1 MARQGATPYDKLIFE
16 LSSPGRIGFS
26 LPASDVPERPL
37 GELLPPEQLRAT
49 PAELPEVSEFD
60 VVRHY
65 SRLSQMNYGV
75 DTHFY
80 PLGSC
85 TMKYNPKINEDMAR
99 VAGFGRLHP
108 LTPEANAQGAL
119 QLMFDL
125 AAALAEIAG
134 MDAVSL
140 QPAAGAQGELSG
152 VLMIR
157 AYHRANGDTR
167 TKVLI
172 PDSAHGTNPAS
183 TALAGYEVIEV
194 KSDAEGAVDL
204 ADLERHLGADVAAF
218 MITVPNTLGNFEPRV
233 VEIAELCHAKGV
245 QVYMDGAN
253 LNAILGITRPGD
265 LGFDVCHFN
274 LHKTFT
280 TPHGGGGPGAG
291 PVGVKAHLEPFL
303 PAPVVVRNGDDYA
316 LDWKRPKSIGKLQAF
331 WGNFGMHVR
340 AYTYIRTM
348 GADGLR
354 RVSENAV
361 LNANYVMKR
370 LAPHYDLAA
379 PGPCMHE
386 CVLSARRQKK
396 LGVTAM
402 DIAKRLLDLGFYAP
416 STYFPLIVEEALMI
430 EPTETESKETL
441 DAFCDAMIKIA
452 RETES
457 DPRGIHEAPVTTPVR
472 RLDQTKAAREPEL
485 RWSPKA

>member
-1 MARQGATPYDKLIFE
+1 MSGANGYDKLVFE
-16 LSSPGRIGFS
+16 LSSPGRVGFS
-26 LPASDVPERPL
+26 LPESDVPARSL
-37 GELLPPEQLRAT
+37 ADLLPKPHLRTAA
-49 PAELPEVSEFD
+49 PALPEVSEFD

-65 SRLSQMNYGV
+65 SRLSRMNYGV

-99 VAGFGRLHP
+99 VPGFARLHP
-108 LTPEANAQGAL
+108 HTRPEDAQGAL
-119 QLMFDL
+119 ALMYDL
-125 AAALAEIAG
+125 GRMLAEIAG

-140 QPAAGAQGELSG
+140 QPAAGAQGEFAG

-157 AYHRANGDTR
+157 AYHRARGEKR

-183 TALAGYEVIEV
+183 TAIAGYEVVEV
-194 KSDAEGAVDL
+194 KSLPNGEVDVESLARAV
-204 ADLERHLGADVAAF
+204 GPDVAAF
-218 MITVPNTLGNFEPRV
+218 MITVPNTLGMFEPRIM
-233 VEIAELCHAKGV
+233 EITEICHAKGV

-253 LNAILGITRPGD
+253 LNAILGIARPGD

-291 PVGVKAHLEPFL
+291 PVGIKAHLEPFL
-303 PAPVVVRNGDDYA
+303 PVPVVVKAEERYG
-316 LDWKRPKSIGKLQAF
+316 LDWKRPTSIGKLQAF
-331 WGNFGMHVR
+331 WGNFGMLVR
-340 AYTYIRTM
+340 AYVYIRTM

-354 RVSENAV
+354 SVSDNAV

-370 LAPHYDLAA
+370 LEREYDVSV

-396 LGVTAM
+396 QGVTAT

-441 DAFCDAMIKIA
+441 DQFCDAMLQIA
-452 RETES
+452 REAAQNPAALT
-457 DPRGIHEAPVTTPVR
+457 EAPLTTPVK
-472 RLDQTKAAREPEL
+472 RLDQTRAAREPNL
-485 RWSPKA
+485 RWRPTP

>member
-1 MARQGATPYDKLIFE
+1 
-16 LSSPGRIGFS
+16 
-26 LPASDVPERPL
+26 
-37 GELLPPEQLRAT
+37 
-49 PAELPEVSEFD
+49 
-60 VVRHY
+60 
-65 SRLSQMNYGV
+65 
-75 DTHFY
+75 
-80 PLGSC
+80 
-85 TMKYNPKINEDMAR
+85 MAR

-108 LTPEANAQGAL
+108 LTPEAASQGAL
-119 QLMFDL
+119 ELLHDL
-125 AAALAEIAG
+125 AGMLAEIAG
-134 MDAVSL
+134 MDVVSL
-140 QPAAGAQGELSG
+140 QPAAGAQGELAG

-157 AYHRANGDTR
+157 AYHDARGEKR

-194 KSDAEGAVDL
+194 KSDAEGQVDL
-204 ADLERHLGADVAAF
+204 ADLERHLGADIAAF

-233 VEIAELCHAKGV
+233 MEIAERCHAHGV

-291 PVGVKAHLEPFL
+291 PVGIKAHLEPFL
-303 PAPVVVRNGDDYA
+303 PAPVVAKKDDGYF
-316 LDWKRPKSIGKLQAF
+316 LDWKRPQSIGKLQAF

-340 AYTYIRTM
+340 AYAYIRTM
-348 GADGLR
+348 GPDGLR
-354 RVSENAV
+354 AVSDNAV

-370 LAPHYDLAA
+370 LEKDYDVAA

-396 LGVTAM
+396 HGVTAM

-441 DAFCDAMIKIA
+441 DQFCDAMITIA
-452 RETES
+452 REAATNPEV
-457 DPRGIHEAPVTTPVR
+457 IHQAPVTTPVR
-472 RLDQTKAAREPEL
+472 RLDQTKAAREPNL
-485 RWSPKA
+485 RWTRRS

>member
-1 MARQGATPYDKLIFE
+1 
-16 LSSPGRIGFS
+16 
-26 LPASDVPERPL
+26 
-37 GELLPPEQLRAT
+37 
-49 PAELPEVSEFD
+49 LPEVSEFD

-65 SRLSQMNYGV
+65 SRLSQMNFGV

-99 VAGFGRLHP
+99 LPGFARLHP
-108 LTPEANAQGAL
+108 LTPDAFAQGAL
-119 QLMFDL
+119 QLMHAL
-125 AAALAEIAG
+125 ASDLAEIAG

-140 QPAAGAQGELSG
+140 QPAAGAQGELAG

-157 AYHRANGDTR
+157 AYHASRGDKR

-183 TALAGYEVIEV
+183 TAIAGYEVVEV
-194 KSDAEGAVDL
+194 KSDPDGAVEL
-204 ADLERHLGADVAAF
+204 ADLERNLGPDVAAL
-218 MITVPNTLGNFEPRV
+218 MITVPNTLGNFESRI
-233 VEIAELCHAKGV
+233 VEITDLCHAAGA

-303 PAPVVVRNGDDYA
+303 PMPVVAKQGERYG

-331 WGNFGMHVR
+331 WGNVGMLVR
-340 AYTYIRTM
+340 AYAYIRTM

-370 LAPHYDLAA
+370 LEAHYDVAA

-386 CVLSARRQKK
+386 CVVSARRQKK
-396 LGVTAM
+396 HGVTAM
-402 DIAKRLLDLGFYAP
+402 DVAKRLLDLGFYAP

-441 DAFCDAMIKIA
+441 DAFCDAMIQIA
-452 RETES
+452 QEAETAPGTVH
-457 DPRGIHEAPVTTPVR
+457 DAPVTMPVR
-472 RLDQTKAAREPEL
+472 RLDQTKAAREPDL
-485 RWSPKA
+485 RWSAKA

>member
-1 MARQGATPYDKLIFE
+1 VSGAPVYDKLVFE
-16 LSSPGRIGFS
+16 LSSRGRVGFS
-26 LPASDVPERPL
+26 LPEADVP
-37 GELLPPEQLRAT
+37 GAAVDELIPKKFLRGDA
-49 PAELPEVSEFD
+49 PRLPEVSEFD

-65 SRLSQMNYGV
+65 SRLSRMNYGV

-85 TMKYNPKINEDMAR
+85 TMKYNPKLNEDMAR
-99 VAGFGRLHP
+99 LAGFARLHP
-108 LTPEANAQGAL
+108 LVRDEDAQGAL
-119 QLMFDL
+119 ELMYDL
-125 AAALAEIAG
+125 GQMLAEIAG
-134 MDAVSL
+134 MDSVSL
-140 QPAAGAQGELSG
+140 QPAAGAQGELAG

-157 AYHRANGDTR
+157 AYHRARGEKR

-183 TALAGYEVIEV
+183 TALAGYEVVEV
-194 KSDAEGAVDL
+194 KSLPNGEVDL
-204 ADLERHLGADVAAF
+204 EALARAVAPDVAAF
-218 MITVPNTLGNFEPRV
+218 MITVPNTLGMFEPRIM
-233 VEIAELCHAKGV
+233 EITEICHARGV

-291 PVGVKAHLEPFL
+291 PVGVKSHLEPFL
-303 PAPVVVRNGDDYA
+303 PAPVVVKDGDAYA

-331 WGNFGMHVR
+331 WGNVGMLVR

-348 GADGLR
+348 GGDGLR
-354 RVSENAV
+354 SVSDNAV

-370 LAPHYDLAA
+370 LEVDYDVSV

-386 CVLSARRQKK
+386 CVLSARRQKRR
-396 LGVTAM
+396 GVTAT

-441 DAFCDAMIKIA
+441 DAFCDAMIQIA
-452 RETES
+452 RETEQN
-457 DPRGIHEAPVTTPVR
+457 PAVIHEAPVTTPVR
-472 RLDQTKAAREPEL
+472 RLDQTRAAREPNL
-485 RWSPKA
+485 TWSPKG